1 MGKKRIIQKND
12 LATGLDDQGGR
23 SAAIKPASP
32 SKKTSEARVYI
43 LSTYN
48 NTVISITDPKGNV
61 LMSSSAGTLGF
72 SGTKKG
78 TPYAATKVA
87 EFLSEKAKAVS
98 IKTLNIKIKGV
109 GAGRDAALR
118 SFATQGFEINSI
130 RDTTPIP
137 HNGPKPSKPRRV

>member
-1 MGKKRIIQKND
+1 
-12 LATGLDDQGGR
+12 
-23 SAAIKPASP
+23 
-32 SKKTSEARVYI
+32 
-43 LSTYN
+43 
-48 NTVISITDPKGNV
+48 
-61 LMSSSAGTLGF
+61 MSSSAGTLGF